1 MVQWFNGFNSR
12 THVLD
17 RPDYAGQGV
26 VVGIA
31 QGAMKRQGE
40 AKRQGRFLIET
51 KRQRRGEITWESERR
66 HSNGRTKEQNKQPQ
80 TPGKGPGSA
89 RKARATMIHK

>member
-1 MVQWFNGFNSR
+1 MVQWFISR

-40 AKRQGRFLIET
+40 AKRQWRFLAET
-51 KRQRRGEITWESERR
+51 KRQRRGEITWESERKP
-66 HSNGRTKEQNKQPQ
+66 SNGRTKRTKQ
-80 TPGKGPGSA
+80 
-89 RKARATMIHK
+89 ATADTGEGAERVYERQERYHK